1 MDERTDME
9 KVTAEVMD
17 NALVDNL
24 AKLQEKLS
32 HSGMFLCDNLRL
44 KISNDI
50 GSVTI
55 PMQQQQMADDIITEL
70 TRFLDVNILYA
81 YKTHDGST
89 YKMVAYTMP
98 YDDEMYVVF
107 VDSEQYGIVE
117 EIHIAF
123 FESLNVMFDW
133 LRNDYDA
140 VLDKDGK
147 VDIIQLQNLSDLY
160 RDFL

>member
-1 MDERTDME
+1 
-9 KVTAEVMD
+9 
-17 NALVDNL
+17 
-24 AKLQEKLS
+24 
-32 HSGMFLCDNLRL
+32 
-44 KISNDI
+44 
-50 GSVTI
+50 
-55 PMQQQQMADDIITEL
+55 MADDIITEL